1 MIDAGRWSVPMQALH
16 WSLAFAYFGLLA
28 TGFAL
33 QNADLRGIPLFG
45 SRLVRELHL
54 TLALVLIFGPALAAA
69 WDGYREPGRVWASNR
84 LNLGQRVNV
93 VLVVGLLVGLTLTG
107 LLVTLDRFLLP
118 QSLREVAY
126 EAHRL
131 LAYAT
136 IPLVAGHLVMVVWAY
151 TGR

>member
-1 MIDAGRWSVPMQALH
+1 MQALH
-16 WSLAFAYFGLLA
+16 WSLAAAYFGLLA

-33 QNADLRGIPLFG
+33 
-45 SRLVRELHL
+45 V
-54 TLALVLIFGPALAAA
+54 FGPALAAA
-69 WDGYREPGRVWASNR
+69 WDGYREPGRVWASDR

-93 VLVVGLLVGLTLTG
+93 VLVTSVLLGLAITG
-107 LLVTLDRFLLP
+107 LLVSLDRFVLP
-118 QSLREVAY
+118 QTLREVAY

-151 TGR
+151 TGH